1 MMHRTLARI
10 RSRKER
16 ALQTMKSSSRL
27 GSYRSIFIGNQKWK
41 KGHRG
46 NSISDREI
54 SDTLS
59 GMITVKTKELEAE
72 IYNSNRSIRD

>member
-10 RSRKER
+10 RSRKEG
-16 ALQTMKSSSRL
+16 APQTTKSSSRL
-27 GSYRSIFIGNQKWK
+27 GSYRSILIGNQKWEK
-41 KGHRG
+41 SHRG

-59 GMITVKTKELEAE
+59 GMITVKIK
-72 IYNSNRSIRD
+72 